1 MQLIFYEYNACVI
14 NNELGIYQKW
24 FFKAATVAAGIGS
37 LQLKKGKHYKKKTK
51 RTRKIPTQ
59 FPMEKNTQRKS
70 YQEILDFL
78 HLMTV
83 TKAEQF
89 IFLKNKTFIFLKKIN

>member
-1 MQLIFYEYNACVI
+1 MYRRFE
-14 NNELGIYQKW
+14 K
-24 FFKAATVAAGIGS
+24 S
-37 LQLKKGKHYKKKTK
+37 KKRKKKHAKFIAKYTK
-51 RTRKIPTQ
+51 KRQNVPERYQLNSQWK
-59 FPMEKNTQRKS
+59 KNTQRKN